1 MAETLAGIAS
11 PSVGGATAGA
21 VGGAVVE
28 AVGGGGAGQVVAGLL
43 ARSRDTLVKKMI
55 EALIRITYNLVDK
68 EKVEIY
74 TKEKDELGVELEF
87 EEELKAVSK
96 ELMAVTN
103 IMKVAELK
111 VYEYKETRKKEKI
124 KLENSVI
131 VENGLQSVGFGSGE
145 NSLET
150 SGTKVDTSGDSSE
163 REEEVVSLASTVE
176 RIIKNLN
183 LKVTQLKRSFEESW
197 SNTERLKSLTE
208 NQAQD
213 IAEKMLYIKDLE
225 DREKKLAQN
234 VEGFMMK
241 IKEAEVEVARWREA
255 CELEIEPGKHEIE
268 QRDTVVAIL
277 TQELEKTKTDLDISN
292 CKLNKKEELAAA
304 AQATAEKSLQLAD
317 SIAAGLRERVEE
329 MSKQLEEAESQYR
342 NRYKLRHIC
351 WPWRT
356 LELSTATMNNRVKN
370 AKKMLSKCR
379 PW

>member
-28 AVGGGGAGQVVAGLL
+28 AIGGGGAGQ
-43 ARSRDTLVKKMI
+43 

-124 KLENSVI
+124 KLENSVKRAAILQI

>member
-1 MAETLAGIAS
+1 MAETLAGIAALG
-11 PSVGGATAGA
+11 VGRATAGA
-21 VGGAVVE
+21 VGGAVAE
-28 AVGGGGAGQVVAGLL
+28 ALGGAGQVVAGLL

-55 EALIRITYNLVDK
+55 TLIRITYNLVDK

-74 TKEKDELGVELEF
+74 TKEKDELGVELEL
-87 EEELKAVSK
+87 EEELKAVSKVSK

-111 VYEYKETRKKEKI
+111 VNEYKETRKKEKI
-124 KLENSVI
+124 KLENSV
-131 VENGLQSVGFGSGE
+131 SVRFGSGE
-145 NSLET
+145 NSLES

-163 REEEVVSLASTVE
+163 LEEEVVSLASTVE
-176 RIIKNLN
+176 RIRKNLN
-183 LKVTQLKRSFEESW
+183 LKITQLKRSFEESW
-197 SNTERLKSLTE
+197 SNTERLQSLIE
-208 NQAQD
+208 KQAQD

-225 DREKKLAQN
+225 DKEKKLAQN

-268 QRDTVVAIL
+268 QRDIV
-277 TQELEKTKTDLDISN
+277 
-292 CKLNKKEELAAA
+292 
-304 AQATAEKSLQLAD
+304 ATAEKSLQLAD
-317 SIAAGLRERVEE
+317 STAAGLCERVEE

-342 NRYKLRHIC
+342 NRYNLRHIC

-356 LELSTATMNNRVKN
+356 LKLSTAAMNNRLKN
-370 AKKMLSKCR
+370 AKKILSKCR